1 MTVTVRNAP
10 MVWVAFRAV
19 SLRARI
25 DALIVLHCAY
35 DGSMLSTT
43 ICADCAVRDEALC
56 GSLTNGELAA
66 LNTIGRRQAVR
77 RGQTV
82 IWAGDESIICANL
95 LSGVLK
101 LVASTQDGREQIVG
115 LLYAADFVGQPYAGR
130 ADFTITALTDS
141 ELCIFPRAA
150 FERVLTDHARMERLL
165 LQRTLA
171 ALNVARARMLS
182 LARTSAA
189 EKIAG
194 FLMDMASRAASSGC
208 RGTAGGPVTFDLPL
222 SRGQIADILGLTIE
236 TVSRQ
241 MTNLKSAGIIRL
253 PGGRAITIADPSA
266 LEARAVAA

>member
-1 MTVTVRNAP
+1 
-10 MVWVAFRAV
+10 
-19 SLRARI
+19 
-25 DALIVLHCAY
+25 
-35 DGSMLSTT
+35 MLSTT

-56 GSLTNGELAA
+56 SSLTNNELAA
-66 LNTIGRRQAVR
+66 LNTIGRKHSVK
-77 RGQTV
+77 RGETV
-82 IWAGDESIICANL
+82 IWAGDDSIICANL

-115 LLYAADFVGQPYAGR
+115 LLYAADLVGQPYAGR

-141 ELCIFPRAA
+141 ELCIFQRAA
-150 FERVLTDHARMERLL
+150 FERVLTDHVRMERLL

-171 ALNVARARMLS
+171 ALNVARARVLT

-189 EKIAG
+189 EKVAG
-194 FLMDMASRAASSGC
+194 FLMDMASRAALTGC

-253 PGGRAITIADPSA
+253 PGGRAITIADPGA
-266 LEARAVAA
+266 LETRAVAA